1 MRLEEKSLQCRSAEH
16 QKIRS
21 AEHQKIR
28 KSENQKYRNSF
39 RFGAIV
45 YREEDVGGWL
55 WVRRKLLKK

>member
-1 MRLEEKSLQCRSAEH
+1 MQNIRRSENQKCRT
-16 QKIRS
+16 
-21 AEHQKIR
+21 
-28 KSENQKYRNSF
+28 SENQKYRNSF